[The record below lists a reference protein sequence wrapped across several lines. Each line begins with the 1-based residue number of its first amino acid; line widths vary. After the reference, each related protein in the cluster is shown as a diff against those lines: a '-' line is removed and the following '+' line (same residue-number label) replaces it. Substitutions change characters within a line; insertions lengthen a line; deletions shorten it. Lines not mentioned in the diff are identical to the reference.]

1 MLNTLHSA
9 HQGVTSMTTRARGAV
24 YWPGIDADIRN
35 KRYTCQRCN
44 EMAPSQSKEPL
55 SPSPSPLY
63 PYQMICLDYFDLG
76 HHTYLICVD
85 RFSGWIII
93 HHYPNGATARQLI
106 SSCRSIFTSYGV
118 AEDASTDGGPQFKSH
133 EFEEFLKHWGVKHRL
148 SSAYYPQSNGRAE
161 LAVKAAK
168 RIIRDNTLP
177 NGSLDSDKATR
188 ALLQH
193 RNTPLADLG
202 MSPAQLLL
210 HRSIR
215 DHIPVNPTH
224 YELHKDWIL
233 SADERERLYARR
245 DEAIRDSYNA
255 TAHPLAPLA
264 VQTLVMIQTKGKWD
278 KSGRVIEALP
288 HRQYRIR
295 VDGSG
300 RVTLRNRR
308 FLRQVAE
315 NSMRAGTA
323 LPLPSGPTASPSGPA
338 TFSSGSATSLSGPAT
353 PPSSP
358 AASIPLPPGPTQP
371 ATRHFHSIS
380 ATRTQPSTH
389 HLPVCQNGY

>member
-1 MLNTLHSA
+1 MEL
-9 HQGVTSMTTRARGAV
+9 Q
-24 YWPGIDADIRN
+24 
-35 KRYTCQRCN
+35 
-44 EMAPSQSKEPL
+44 
-55 SPSPSPLY
+55 
-63 PYQMICLDYFDLG
+63 
-76 HHTYLICVD
+76 
-85 RFSGWIII
+85 
-93 HHYPNGATARQLI
+93 TAQQLI
-106 SSCRSIFTSYGV
+106 SLCRSIFTSYGV

-177 NGSLDSDKATR
+177 NGSLDSDRAAR

-224 YELHKDWIL
+224 HELHKDWIL
-233 SADERERLYARR
+233 SAVERERLYARR
-245 DEAIRDSYNA
+245 DQVIRDSYNT

-264 VQTLVMIQTKGKWD
+264 VQTSVMIQTKGKWD
-278 KSGRVIEALP
+278 RSGRVVEVLP

-308 FLRQVAE
+308 FLRPVAE
-315 NSMRAGTA
+315 NSTRTA
-323 LPLPSGPTASPSGPA
+323 TASPFP
-338 TFSSGSATSLSGPAT
+338 SGPAT
-353 PPSSP
+353 PPSCPATTPSSP
-358 AASIPLPPGPTQP
+358 TTSPSSPTASIPLPPGPAQPATSHQPLPQYISDTQP
-371 ATRHFHSIS
+371 ALHAPPTRVPARLPKAIRELGDHNAPGLLSS
-380 ATRTQPSTH
+380 QPSGAGRTRSGR
-389 HLPVCQNGY
+389 L